1 MRVKVLDSAHQDML
15 DGYWFY
21 ERQGVG
27 LGDYFA
33 DTLYGEIDS
42 LALYAGI
49 HNRKFGFY
57 RAISRKFPYSIY
69 YEIEEGEARVY
80 GVLDGRRDPSWIYN
94 HLQESRES

>member
-1 MRVKVLDSAHQDML
+1 MRVKMLDSAHQDML

-80 GVLDGRRDPSWIYN
+80 GVLDGRRDPSLIYS
-94 HLQESRES
+94 HLQKSREG